1 MRPYAPRYYATP
13 VTSYGAF
20 AGCCVPYR
28 ASRGALET
36 GGVRVASMAAALL
49 AALAAVSYL
58 QALEGIRRA
67 AQLVA

>member
-1 MRPYAPRYYATP
+1 MLRS
-13 VTSYGAF
+13 VQGEQGS
-20 AGCCVPYR
+20 
-28 ASRGALET
+28 GALET